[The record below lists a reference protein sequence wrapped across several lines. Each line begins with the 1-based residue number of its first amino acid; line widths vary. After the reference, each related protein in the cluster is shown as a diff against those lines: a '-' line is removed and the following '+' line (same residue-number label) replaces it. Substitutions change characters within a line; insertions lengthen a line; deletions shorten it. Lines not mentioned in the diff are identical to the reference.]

1 MAVQASL
8 AGFSLLWKYLLFLE
22 FANRNTL
29 IDRKIK
35 VSRFQK
41 TRMEMQQMN
50 MKLARTLKT
59 E

>member
-29 IDRKIK
+29 IDPKIK
-35 VSRFQK
+35 VSKFQK

-50 MKLARTLKT
+50 MKLDS
-59 E
+59 